1 MIFRRKITLIISL
14 IFFQLFYLLAHYSGQ
29 YLNLF
34 FLLTSLAALI
44 VCYNVY
50 QLLLQIFT
58 SQKIDSELSLLQK
71 QQALKNKHLQFIHQQ
86 ESNSLK
92 FQEQFTETLQKAQK
106 LLHAGNC
113 EKTHKLIHTAL
124 ETFQNDR
131 FHPYCEDNLILAI
144 LESKRMLAEHS
155 GINVNYQ
162 IFLPEKSLIQPTD
175 LSSVLFNLLDNAIEA
190 CSSSGFD
197 KPHLSLSLTTSKGFL
212 SILVR
217 NSKNPLEVF
226 DHNTTKENT
235 FYHGLGLSIIED
247 ICRKYDGSW
256 QWNDCGNTFES
267 IILLRYCCRVG

>member
-71 QQALKNKHLQFIHQQ
+71 QLALKNKHLQFIHQQ
-86 ESNSLK
+86 ESNPLK

-113 EKTHKLIHTAL
+113 EKTTNSFIQLLKLFRTTVFI
-124 ETFQNDR
+124 
-131 FHPYCEDNLILAI
+131 LIAKII
-144 LESKRMLAEHS
+144 L
-155 GINVNYQ
+155 Y
-162 IFLPEKSLIQPTD
+162 
-175 LSSVLFNLLDNAIEA
+175 LSS
-190 CSSSGFD
+190 
-197 KPHLSLSLTTSKGFL
+197 
-212 SILVR
+212 
-217 NSKNPLEVF
+217 
-226 DHNTTKENT
+226 
-235 FYHGLGLSIIED
+235 
-247 ICRKYDGSW
+247 
-256 QWNDCGNTFES
+256 
-267 IILLRYCCRVG
+267 

>member
-113 EKTHKLIHTAL
+113 EKHTNSFIQLLKLFRTTVFI
-124 ETFQNDR
+124 
-131 FHPYCEDNLILAI
+131 LIAKII
-144 LESKRMLAEHS
+144 L
-155 GINVNYQ
+155 Y
-162 IFLPEKSLIQPTD
+162 
-175 LSSVLFNLLDNAIEA
+175 LSS
-190 CSSSGFD
+190 
-197 KPHLSLSLTTSKGFL
+197 
-212 SILVR
+212 
-217 NSKNPLEVF
+217 
-226 DHNTTKENT
+226 
-235 FYHGLGLSIIED
+235 
-247 ICRKYDGSW
+247 
-256 QWNDCGNTFES
+256 
-267 IILLRYCCRVG
+267 

>member
-58 SQKIDSELSLLQK
+58 SQKIDSERSLLQK

-131 FHPYCEDNLILAI
+131 FHPYCEDNLILVI

-256 QWNDCGNTFES
+256 QWNDCENTFES
-267 IILLRYCCRVG
+267 PEPQSVIRTD